1 MGDELLSVN
10 DMSADGLTADDVSD
24 MINAVSGQVKLK
36 VRTSPD
42 TRSYH
47 NRALEVSHDDNDG
60 GEMNGHD
67 SADVSFARDVSD
79 KWLFCLISF
88 SKISVFSQKSI
99 YPILAEVSVIF
110 I

>member
-10 DMSADGLTADDVSD
+10 DMSTDGLTADDVSD

-36 VRTSPD
+36 VRTPPD

-67 SADVSFARDVSD
+67 SADVSFARDVSN
-79 KWLFCLISF
+79 KWFFLSYFIFSDIS
-88 SKISVFSQKSI
+88 FSQKSI
-99 YPILAEVSVIF
+99 NPILAEVSVIF